1 MESPEKLA
9 TKQWST
15 SAASLARTHNEAR
28 IGPSTPVEKQAMQLQ
43 PDLVALWAMGI
54 ASMLVLIPSLY
65 LMAKSWLQRPY
76 THA

>member
-1 MESPEKLA
+1 MESSDKTA

-15 SAASLARTHNEAR
+15 NAASLARMHNGAQ
-28 IGPSTPVEKQAMQLQ
+28 IGPTTEEDAMQLQ
-43 PDLVALWAMGI
+43 PDFVTSWALGI